1 MIIIYLYHPRI
12 VYKHYIYTIHIDYG
26 SNREDK
32 RSSEQR
38 QTPSSMVTSSL
49 STHGLGG
56 CGKGANTVE
65 FRVVAAAAAAVA
77 VEEPIN
83 TKVSRKEM
91 KTTKKTLSIYE
102 MLRRPLYT

>member
-1 MIIIYLYHPRI
+1 
-12 VYKHYIYTIHIDYG
+12 V
-26 SNREDK
+26 
-32 RSSEQR
+32 
-38 QTPSSMVTSSL
+38 VTSSL
-49 STHGLGG
+49 STHELGG

-65 FRVVAAAAAAVA
+65 FRVVAAAAVA
-77 VEEPIN
+77 VEKPIN